1 MQTLHTALGL
11 PPKTFWSLCTF
22 VWHVSTPKKH
32 LLSSE
37 SLKMLLFF
45 SSVKYFLL
53 YKWSS
58 FVVER
63 AVFPWEFYNSFPSF
77 WGYTC
82 SPISGGKGPILSW
95 QQSRGKGQFSK
106 PSAQWGFCP
115 ARLIS
120 RLIVILGTKVANG
133 TTETRSERPT
143 GSELGAESLLL
154 VGWVFIYFLFEGR
167 GWGWQTDHPVVSQ
180 DRKWSEV
187 SSKAK

>member
-58 FVVER
+58 FVVEH
-63 AVFPWEFYNSFPSF
+63 AVFPWEFYNSFLAFGGIPVVPF
-77 WGYTC
+77 LE
-82 SPISGGKGPILSW
+82 GKGPFYHGSSQEEKDNFLSPQPSGVSALQGLSAGW
-95 QQSRGKGQFSK
+95 LSFWVQRWLMALLRHGVKG
-106 PSAQWGFCP
+106 
-115 ARLIS
+115 RLGVS
-120 RLIVILGTKVANG
+120 LGLRACCW
-133 TTETRSERPT
+133 
-143 GSELGAESLLL
+143 L
-154 VGWVFIYFLFEGR
+154 VGFLFIFSLKEGDGVGR
-167 GWGWQTDHPVVSQ
+167 RITQ
-180 DRKWSEV
+180 
-187 SSKAK
+187 